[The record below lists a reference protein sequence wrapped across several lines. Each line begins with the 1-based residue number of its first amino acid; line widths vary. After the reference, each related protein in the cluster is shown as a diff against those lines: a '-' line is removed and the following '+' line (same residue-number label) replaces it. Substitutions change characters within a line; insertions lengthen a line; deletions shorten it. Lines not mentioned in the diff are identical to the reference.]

1 MKACHVTWWWRG
13 GARAPSPARVSQT
26 AAGFPRCSMSTRS
39 LNAPDNK
46 REGRQPIRWQQRMK
60 TDLTLQTSPCP
71 RSASCTPEQ
80 PRWSPPD
87 GTHNPLGRSLP
98 LVFLPPRPPPS
109 PCCLQREEEHQDPR
123 SSSLQTQ
130 VGSPEGT
137 APPSPTPAT
146 HIQTGVK
153 QKHTPH
159 PSAGFLQPANQRKV
173 RVWVIWRRSSGDS
186 SLFSPP
192 RLLAAVSMNK
202 ITIIKLSSPLIGWR
216 TPDLTSCY
224 ATFLKKTI
232 SSNVQLCV
240 LSCVNIG
247 LTSSILG

>member
-1 MKACHVTWWWRG
+1 MMTR
-13 GARAPSPARVSQT
+13 
-26 AAGFPRCSMSTRS
+26 RCSCSFSCSCLTDSSRFPTLLDEHEKFKCS
-39 LNAPDNK
+39 
-46 REGRQPIRWQQRMK
+46 WQQKRRTSTNQVTAK
-60 TDLTLQTSPCP
+60 DEDGFNQTSPCP

-98 LVFLPPRPPPS
+98 LVFLPPPPPPS
-109 PCCLQREEEHQDPR
+109 PCWLQREEEHQDPR

-173 RVWVIWRRSSGDS
+173 RVWVIWRRSSGES
-186 SLFSPP
+186 SLPP
-192 RLLAAVSMNK
+192 PPKIVSCCQYEQNDYNKTFLSSYWLTHPWSDFLLRLLFEKN
-202 ITIIKLSSPLIGWR
+202 
-216 TPDLTSCY
+216 
-224 ATFLKKTI
+224 
-232 SSNVQLCV
+232 N
-240 LSCVNIG
+240 
-247 LTSSILG
+247 

>member
-1 MKACHVTWWWRG
+1 MMTR
-13 GARAPSPARVSQT
+13 
-26 AAGFPRCSMSTRS
+26 RCSCSFSCSCLTDSSRFPTLLDEHEKFKCS
-39 LNAPDNK
+39 
-46 REGRQPIRWQQRMK
+46 WQQKRRTSTNQVTAK
-60 TDLTLQTSPCP
+60 DEDGFNQTSPCP

-98 LVFLPPRPPPS
+98 LVFLPPPPPPS
-109 PCCLQREEEHQDPR
+109 PCWLQREEEHQDPR

-173 RVWVIWRRSSGDS
+173 RVWVIWRRSSGES
-186 SLFSPP
+186 SPPPPP

-202 ITIIKLSSPLIGWR
+202 MTIIKLSSPLIGWR

-224 ATFLKKTI
+224 ASFLKKTI